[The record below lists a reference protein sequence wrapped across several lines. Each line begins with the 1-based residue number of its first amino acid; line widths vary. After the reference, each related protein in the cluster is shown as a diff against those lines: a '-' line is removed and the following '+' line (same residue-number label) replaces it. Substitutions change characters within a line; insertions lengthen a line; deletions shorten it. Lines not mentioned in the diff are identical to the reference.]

1 MVGAIVLVTVLT
13 IFLSLIFFVCYDIAR
28 APKIVS
34 QKFFVERVGDEDGEL
49 FYVTT
54 PDGEVRID

>member
-1 MVGAIVLVTVLT
+1 MVGAIVLATVLV
-13 IFLSLIFFVCYDIAR
+13 IFLSLMFLVCYDILR
-28 APKIVS
+28 APKVS
-34 QKFFVERVGDEDGEL
+34 LQRSFVGEL

>member
-1 MVGAIVLVTVLT
+1 MVGAIVLATVLV
-13 IFLSLIFFVCYDIAR
+13 IFLSLMFLVCYDILR
-28 APKIVS
+28 APKVS
-34 QKFFVERVGDEDGEL
+34 LQRSFVGRVGDEDGEL